1 MRHPEGN
8 VAQAAPSGRVL
19 VLAGGKS
26 SSRGRP
32 ESAEW
37 RGRSCHCGEG
47 GLWAELG
54 WCGEGAVQKKLP
66 TWKRLTMSRGQD
78 VKQTLFLI

>member
-1 MRHPEGN
+1 MRHPAGN

-26 SSRGRP
+26 SWRGRP

-47 GLWAELG
+47 GLSWVGVE
-54 WCGEGAVQKKLP
+54 
-66 TWKRLTMSRGQD
+66 RGLLR
-78 VKQTLFLI
+78 KSCSPGRGLR